1 MPRIL
6 ISLSGQRIVL
16 SGQKPEQLARNIG
29 VSTGS
34 VLNLLAGKRVKE
46 WQLEERERER
56 ETMCIRFKRTI
67 KGDFYIQESTSCL
80 ARLLSNLSDG
90 DEAST
95 LAKKMLELGHEKYTR
110 LRVLQDMNGA
120 IKRGL
125 VVCQKSSGAIY

>member
-1 MPRIL
+1 MPKIL
-6 ISLSGQRIVL
+6 INLSGQRIIL
-16 SGQKPEQLARNIG
+16 SGQKPEQIARSLAI
-29 VSTGS
+29 STGS
-34 VLNLLAGKRVKE
+34 ALNLLAGKTVKG

-56 ETMCIRFKRTI
+56 ETMCIRYKRTI

-95 LAKKMLELGHEKYTR
+95 LAKKMLELGHDKYTR

>member
-1 MPRIL
+1 MPKIL
-6 ISLSGQRIVL
+6 INLSGQRIIL
-16 SGQKPEQLARNIG
+16 SGQKPEQIARSLAI
-29 VSTGS
+29 STGS
-34 VLNLLAGKRVKE
+34 ALNLLAGKQVKG

-67 KGDFYIQESTSCL
+67 KGDFYIQESNSGL

-95 LAKKMLELGHEKYTR
+95 LAKKMLELGHNKYTR

>member
-6 ISLSGQRIVL
+6 ISTTGQRIIL

-29 VSTGS
+29 VSTSS
-34 VLNLLAGKRVKE
+34 VLNLLAGKKVKE
-46 WQLEERERER
+46 WRLEDRQRER
-56 ETMCIRFKRTI
+56 ETMCIRYYRTL
-67 KGDFYIQESTSCL
+67 KGDFYIAESASGL
-80 ARLLSNLSDG
+80 ARLLENLADG

-95 LAKKMLELGHEKYTR
+95 LAKKMLDLGHEKYTR

-125 VVCQKSSGAIY
+125 VAVQKSSGAIY

>member
-6 ISLSGQRIVL
+6 ISLSGQRIIL
-16 SGQKPEQLARNIG
+16 SGQKPEQIARSLAI
-29 VSTGS
+29 STGS
-34 VLNLLAGKRVKE
+34 ALNLLAGKKVKD
-46 WQLEERERER
+46 WRLEDRQRER
-56 ETMCIRFKRTI
+56 ETMCIRYKRTQ
-67 KGDFYIQESTSCL
+67 KGDGYILESTSGL

-90 DEAST
+90 DEASA
-95 LAKKMLELGHEKYTR
+95 LAKKMLELGHKKYTR

>member
-1 MPRIL
+1 MPKIL
-6 ISLSGQRIVL
+6 INLSGQRIIL
-16 SGQKPEQLARNIG
+16 SGQKPEELARSLAI
-29 VSTGS
+29 SPGS
-34 VLNLLAGKRVKE
+34 ALNLLAGKTVKG
-46 WQLEERERER
+46 WQLEDRQRER
-56 ETMCIRFKRTI
+56 ETMCIRYKRTQ
-67 KGDFYIQESTSCL
+67 KGDGYILESTSGL

-95 LAKKMLELGHEKYTR
+95 LARKMLESGHEKYTR